1 MTIAAKSPSQKAST
15 YSASASV
22 ARAYPNN
29 VAVGSLLTITGGVL
43 TNGANDPPVAGDL
56 TKTAGTSTIGTITR
70 DAVST
75 RDVGGG
81 FYLHVAQFSVIVTG
95 AGSLTLTL
103 AGGAN
108 GLSTWLAVD
117 EYTGTFDASRLV
129 DTAAAN
135 GDSTAPNSGDAD
147 SSGAALFFGGLVHL
161 NASSGSA
168 ATEDG
173 AFTLIAEQDS
183 TTTQVGW
190 SSIARIVSGATTDA
204 ASWTTN
210 NAAAWAAAVAVYR
223 EVAPKANVP
232 YRKPPGIRPAY
243 RYH

>member
-15 YSASASV
+15 YAASASV

-29 VAVGSLLTITGGVL
+29 VAVGSLLTVTGGVV

-56 TKTAGTSTIGTITR
+56 TKTAGTSTIGTIER
-70 DAVST
+70 DAVAT
-75 RDVGGG
+75 RDLGGG

-117 EYTGTFDASRLV
+117 EYTGTWDGTRLV
-129 DTAAAN
+129 DTASAN
-135 GDSTAPNSGDAD
+135 GDSAAQSSGDAD
-147 SSGAALFFGGLVHL
+147 SPGAALFFGGLTQI
-161 NASSGSA
+161 NSTSGAA

-183 TTTQVGW
+183 SSTQAGW

-210 NAAAWAAAVAVYR
+210 NAAGWAATVAVYR